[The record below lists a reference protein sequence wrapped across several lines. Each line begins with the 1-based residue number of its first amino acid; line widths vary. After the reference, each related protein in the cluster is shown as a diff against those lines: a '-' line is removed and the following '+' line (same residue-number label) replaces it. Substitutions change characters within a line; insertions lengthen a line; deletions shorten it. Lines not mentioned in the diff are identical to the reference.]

1 MSILL
6 YVLTML
12 AVYYGLTSIPAF
24 LIARVISYF
33 AKKTSGIFT
42 GCLTSWGLIDFI
54 WLLTTRHHIPILAFL
69 LIMIE
74 MYIISVRQVHF
85 LSEDYKLILG
95 GEFFAILTIIAYL
108 AYKGHLI
115 WY

>member
-12 AVYYGLTSIPAF
+12 AVLFGLTTIPTAI
-24 LIARVISYF
+24 IAGIMSRL
-33 AKKTSGIFT
+33 AKRTSGIFT
-42 GCLTSWGLIDFI
+42 GCLVSWILIDLI
-54 WLLTTRHHIPILAFL
+54 WIFATHHHIPVLAFFL
-69 LIMIE
+69 VIVE
-74 MYIISVRQVHF
+74 MYIISVTQK
-85 LSEDYKLILG
+85 LSDDSKLILG